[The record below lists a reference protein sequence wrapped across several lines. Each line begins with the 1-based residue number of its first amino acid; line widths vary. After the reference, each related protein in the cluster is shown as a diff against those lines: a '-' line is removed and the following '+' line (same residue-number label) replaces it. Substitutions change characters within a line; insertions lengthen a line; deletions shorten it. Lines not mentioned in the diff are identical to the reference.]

1 MLTFMEAIARQE
13 GFLVPGSLPNRR
25 NNPGDIEDGPFAQ
38 ANGALPSDGN
48 RFAAFPDSATGYG
61 AMRALLTKHYL
72 GLTIEE
78 ALNKWA
84 PPVEN
89 NVSAYLSN
97 VLKWTGMQSTD
108 VLTEENIG

>member
-1 MLTFMEAIARQE
+1 
-13 GFLVPGSLPNRR
+13 
-25 NNPGDIEDGPFAQ
+25 
-38 ANGALPSDGN
+38 
-48 RFAAFPDSATGYG
+48 
-61 AMRALLTKHYL
+61 MRALLTKHYL